1 MTGMNIE
8 THRRALKE
16 SLDEIKDAVQTGLER
31 KQRTIGFHCS
41 AAAVDMLEL
50 WLHQEGFID
59 PGTTIKHDVFTSFRK
74 AEEKLPAFDKKNEI
88 LKLMVG
94 LEGKRN
100 ALVYG
105 KAQPRRAI
113 EDYLE
118 AFNRLKE
125 MMFDMGV
132 EYE

>member
-1 MTGMNIE
+1 MNIE
-8 THRRALKE
+8 AHKRALKE
-16 SLDEIKDAVQTGLER
+16 SLDEIKDAVQAGIER

-41 AAAVDMLEL
+41 AAAVDMFEL
-50 WLHQEGFID
+50 WLHQEGLID
-59 PGTTIKHDVFTSFRK
+59 PGTTIKHDIFTSFRK
-74 AEEKLPAFDKKNEI
+74 AEEKLPAFDRKNEI

-105 KAQPRRAI
+105 KAQTKDSI
-113 EDYLE
+113 EDYIGV
-118 AFNRLKE
+118 FNRLKE
-125 MMFDMGV
+125 MLFDMGV